1 MNAIDTTPLGEFRKK
16 ARLVTYCA
24 LAIAVVFALIAG
36 GLSASAQS
44 SLSSYSYYDY
54 DDDDDYYDDD
64 LYSSSSYADQYQK
77 DSEGASL
84 CFDIAVI
91 AGSITGASALA
102 WIGATLLIANKQTS
116 LASGIAHMPM
126 ELVNYTDSTEAPIG
140 SMLSFQSI
148 GDVIVAKDIEGK
160 PVGALNAEFSNRL
173 KSVVAVDNARAII
186 ESYHGERPVIRL
198 TL

>member
-1 MNAIDTTPLGEFRKK
+1 MNAIDATPLGEFRKK
-16 ARLVTYCA
+16 ARLATYCA

-54 DDDDDYYDDD
+54 DDDDDYYDD
-64 LYSSSSYADQYQK
+64 LYSSSYADRYQK
-77 DSEGASL
+77 DAGGASL
-84 CFDIAVI
+84 CFDIAII

-126 ELVNYTDSTEAPIG
+126 ELADCADSAEAPIG

-148 GDVIVAKDIEGK
+148 GNVIVAKDIEGK
-160 PVGALNAEFSNRL
+160 SVGALNVEFSNRL

>member
-16 ARLVTYCA
+16 ARLSTYCA

-54 DDDDDYYDDD
+54 DDDDDDYYDD
-64 LYSSSSYADQYQK
+64 LYSSSYADQYQK
-77 DSEGASL
+77 DAGGASL

-126 ELVNYTDSTEAPIG
+126 ELADCADSAEAPIG

-160 PVGALNAEFSNRL
+160 SVGALNVEFSNRL

>member
-1 MNAIDTTPLGEFRKK
+1 MNAIDATPLGEFRKK
-16 ARLVTYCA
+16 ARLATYCA

-54 DDDDDYYDDD
+54 DDDDDYYDD
-64 LYSSSSYADQYQK
+64 LCSSSYADRYQK
-77 DSEGASL
+77 DAGGASL
-84 CFDIAVI
+84 CFDITII

-126 ELVNYTDSTEAPIG
+126 ELADCADSAEAPIG

-148 GDVIVAKDIEGK
+148 GNVIVAKDIEGK
-160 PVGALNAEFSNRL
+160 SVGALNVEFSNRL

-186 ESYHGERPVIRL
+186 ESYHGGRPVIRL

>member
-1 MNAIDTTPLGEFRKK
+1 MNIIDATPLGEFRKK
-16 ARLVTYCA
+16 ARLATYCA

-54 DDDDDYYDDD
+54 DDDDDYYDD
-64 LYSSSSYADQYQK
+64 LYSSSYADRYQK
-77 DSEGASL
+77 DAGGASL
-84 CFDIAVI
+84 CFDIAII

-116 LASGIAHMPM
+116 LASGIANMPM
-126 ELVNYTDSTEAPIG
+126 ELTDCADSAEASIG

-160 PVGALNAEFSNRL
+160 SVGALNVEFSNRL
-173 KSVVAVDNARAII
+173 RSVVAVDNARTII

>member
-16 ARLVTYCA
+16 ARLSTYCA
-24 LAIAVVFALIAG
+24 LAIAVIFALIAG

-54 DDDDDYYDDD
+54 DDDDDYYDD
-64 LYSSSSYADQYQK
+64 LYSSSYADQYQK
-77 DSEGASL
+77 DAGGASL

-126 ELVNYTDSTEAPIG
+126 ELADCADSAEAPIG

-160 PVGALNAEFSNRL
+160 SVGALNAEFSNRL
-173 KSVVAVDNARAII
+173 RSVVAVDNAHAII

>member
-1 MNAIDTTPLGEFRKK
+1 MNAIDATPLGEFRKK
-16 ARLVTYCA
+16 ARLATYCA

-54 DDDDDYYDDD
+54 DDDDDYYDD
-64 LYSSSSYADQYQK
+64 LYSSSYADQYQK
-77 DSEGASL
+77 DSGGASL
-84 CFDIAVI
+84 CFDIAII

-116 LASGIAHMPM
+116 LASGIANMPM
-126 ELVNYTDSTEAPIG
+126 ELADCADSAEAPIG
-140 SMLSFQSI
+140 SMLSFQSV

-160 PVGALNAEFSNRL
+160 SVGALNVEFSNRL

>member
-36 GLSASAQS
+36 GLS
-44 SLSSYSYYDY
+44 
-54 DDDDDYYDDD
+54 
-64 LYSSSSYADQYQK
+64 YADQYQK
-77 DSEGASL
+77 DSGGASL
-84 CFDIAVI
+84 CFDIAII

-126 ELVNYTDSTEAPIG
+126 ELTNCADSAEAPIG

-160 PVGALNAEFSNRL
+160 SVGALNVEFSNRL
-173 KSVVAVDNARAII
+173 APLSKATTASAR
-186 ESYHGERPVIRL
+186 SFD
-198 TL
+198 